1 MPSSVREVSWD
12 ISVSYVCP
20 DSKIFGAVHLN
31 GVPNVFADIQI
42 DVITFEKSLP
52 CPKQILL
59 LTFLGLVFMGSSNA
73 VWIFGQQVLKL
84 GKVSFIHSIM

>member
-42 DVITFEKSLP
+42 LI
-52 CPKQILL
+52 QILL
-59 LTFLGLVFMGSSNA
+59 LTFLGLVFIGSSNA